1 MRHGPYFAFKNRAFS
16 CSMNHKTSSAAWAS
30 KLSLSPRGLR
40 TRVELEVMAS
50 RADGRSFPAII
61 ADISRDGC
69 QLRSDTPFK
78 VGELISLNHEVL
90 GELLGQVRWACA
102 GRAGLQF
109 LRPL

>member
-1 MRHGPYFAFKNRAFS
+1 
-16 CSMNHKTSSAAWAS
+16 MNCKTTVTAWAT

-40 TRVELEVMAS
+40 TRVALEVVAS

-61 ADISRDGC
+61 ADISFDGC
-69 QLRSDTPFK
+69 QIRSDAPFE
-78 VGELISLNHEVL
+78 VGEMIKLNHEVL
-90 GELLGQVRWACA
+90 GELSGQVRWARA